1 MRRRSPCC
9 CAAETR
15 APCANAQTNAE
26 SHPNTS
32 STPASA
38 RWTHPWSPRTPYC
51 RFGGGRRPRQ
61 AAWTFGGL
69 DQHEYWIDALRIP
82 HLISDRW
89 DTTNS
94 YLLELIE
101 FLVTHADRLLNGYH
115 RYQPIQDKEPR
126 QWMETVLMR
135 GLRDEMRTRA
145 L

>member
-1 MRRRSPCC
+1 MLLCGGNPRAVRQRTNERGISPEHVQHACQRSLDNSWCP
-9 CAAETR
+9 T
-15 APCANAQTNAE
+15 TM
-26 SHPNTS
+26 
-32 STPASA
+32 
-38 RWTHPWSPRTPYC
+38 PYC

>member
-1 MRRRSPCC
+1 MSTGS
-9 CAAETR
+9 TR
-15 APCANAQTNAE
+15 YAFRI
-26 SHPNTS
+26 S
-32 STPASA
+32 SATV
-38 RWTHPWSPRTPYC
+38 
-51 RFGGGRRPRQ
+51 
-61 AAWTFGGL
+61 
-69 DQHEYWIDALRIP
+69 
-82 HLISDRW
+82 